1 MKTHQL
7 YPVEIFEF
15 RFDPDGVDY
24 IDIINSSNLERRPH
38 TWVENTELDLHHLEE
53 WEPVVDFFH
62 TCLGEIHSHFNYDC
76 KGFRV
81 TSMWANKYEE
91 GVAQEPHRH
100 ANSFYSG
107 NLFLNEGSPLMFFD
121 PIQQRAFGQMEI
133 FRRPKITLSGI
144 EQNAPIMEKVEAM
157 PHKLVIFPSWFVHS
171 TQQAYADRDSVSF
184 NSMPVGQINQGI
196 LNMEVL

>member
-1 MKTHQL
+1 MKTHNL

-24 IDIINSSNLERRPH
+24 IDIINSSNLERRPN

-53 WEPVVDFFH
+53 WEPVTDFFH

-107 NLFLNEGSPLMFFD
+107 NLFLNEGSPLMFLSLIHISE
-121 PIQQRAFGQMEI
+121 PT
-133 FRRPKITLSGI
+133 RP
-144 EQNAPIMEKVEAM
+144 
-157 PHKLVIFPSWFVHS
+157 
-171 TQQAYADRDSVSF
+171 Y
-184 NSMPVGQINQGI
+184 
-196 LNMEVL
+196 

>member
-1 MKTHQL
+1 MC
-7 YPVEIFEF
+7 I
-15 RFDPDGVDY
+15 RD
-24 IDIINSSNLERRPH
+24 R
-38 TWVENTELDLHHLEE
+38 ENTELDLHHLEE

-100 ANSFYSG
+100 ANSYYSG

-121 PIQQRAFGQMEI
+121 PIKERAFGQMEI

-144 EQNAPIMEKVEAM
+144 EQNAPIMEKVEAL
-157 PHKLVIFPSWFVHS
+157 PHKLVVFPSWFVHS
-171 TQQAYADRDSVSF
+171 TQQAYADRYSVSF

>member
-1 MKTHQL
+1 MKTLKL

-24 IDIINSSNLERRPH
+24 IDIINSSHLERRPS
-38 TWVENTELDLHHLEE
+38 TWVENTELNLHHLTE
-53 WEPVVDFFH
+53 WEAVVDFFN

-76 KGFRV
+76 DGFKI

-121 PIQQRAFGQMEI
+121 PVKERTFGQMEI
-133 FRRPKITLSGI
+133 FRKPKITLSGI
-144 EQNAPIMEKVEAM
+144 DQNTPIMESVDAKENR
-157 PHKLVIFPSWFVHS
+157 LVIFPSWFVHS
-171 TQQAYADRDSVSF
+171 TQQAYDYRYSVSF
-184 NSMPVGQINQGI
+184 NSMPTGQINQGI
-196 LNMEVL
+196 LNMEVI